1 LLRPLSQS
9 SSARRRLA
17 ARAPKP
23 ARLLFLIS
31 LVLISGNVA
40 CWEQWSED
48 WFPQMKWQRAIQA
61 FERVP
66 HETLDKPAL
75 NPFMPPEGA
84 VQLGAEPPVVP
95 VVKPEEMTEQTLAAF
110 DAAVATF
117 VNPTRPDPAQPVPFQ
132 SLVRGKELWAI
143 YCTTCHGPAGMGDGP
158 VSMANL
164 EKAGPFAGVFPV
176 VTATSRS
183 DGYIYNLIRG
193 GGARM
198 PSYQRIA
205 PEDRWHLVNYVR
217 HLQNGGQP

>member
-1 LLRPLSQS
+1 MSPRKHRRADALFALS
-9 SSARRRLA
+9 LA
-17 ARAPKP
+17 
-23 ARLLFLIS
+23 
-31 LVLISGNVA
+31 LISGNVA
-40 CWEQWSED
+40 CWEQWSEE

-66 HETLDKPAL
+66 HETAGKPAL

-84 VQLGAEPPVVP
+84 VPQGAEPPVIP
-95 VVKPEEMTEQTLAAF
+95 RLKPEDMNEQTLAAY

-117 VNPTRPDPAQPVPFQ
+117 VNPTRPDPAQPVAFQ
-132 SLVRGKELWAI
+132 SLVRGKELWRI
-143 YCTTCHGPAGMGDGP
+143 YCQTCHGVAGMGDGP

-164 EKAGPFAGVFPV
+164 EKPGPFAGVFPV

-193 GGARM
+193 GGDRM

-205 PEDRWHLVNYVR
+205 PEDRWHLVNYTR
-217 HLQNGGQP
+217 HLQMGGQP

>member
-1 LLRPLSQS
+1 LS
-9 SSARRRLA
+9 RRRHL
-17 ARAPKP
+17 RAD
-23 ARLLFLIS
+23 LLFLLS
-31 LVLISGNVA
+31 LVAITANSA
-40 CWEQWSED
+40 CWEQWSEE

-66 HETLDKPAL
+66 HQTASKPAL
-75 NPFMPPEGA
+75 NPFMPPDGA
-84 VQLGAEPPVVP
+84 VQQGAEPPVIP
-95 VVKPEEMTEQTLAAF
+95 RLKPEDMNEATLAAY

-117 VNPTRPDPAQPVPFQ
+117 VNPTRPDPAQPVPYQ
-132 SLVRGKELWAI
+132 SLVRGKEMWQI
-143 YCTTCHGPAGMGDGP
+143 YCTTCHGVTGMGDGP

-164 EKAGPFAGVFPV
+164 QKPGPFAGVFPV

-193 GGARM
+193 GGDRM